1 MKCIK
6 CDTDNILKDRTAN
19 SGRCKICNHP
29 FVFEPTTMT
38 GVKVTDP
45 QFKKAIEAVSSNNT
59 LFFTPTQLAYVLDS
73 RVRRTSVKLILSS
86 IPVFYIM
93 ANIFGTAFGVFVMA
107 AILGMVSRIT
117 GKSISPEFI
126 LIVTSLIVQG
136 FAIYWLFK
144 NAVSSQYDNR
154 GRRRIAQYL
163 RILGFIILFVGTF
176 ASVVIAQSFFLFS
189 VVVCMGIGAVYL
201 SGLRLAQPI
210 SSQEFLFKNSDF
222 QDWLKRWQVVNQ
234 EMPKLLPSPRQQ
246 LSSTVVNP
254 DVTAYSFD
262 RLVVCD
268 RSEIAQLL
276 ISNNFH
282 FENNC
287 AVLSIAGYPE
297 SIFDTTMQ
305 MLHRNPNLKV
315 YVVHDCSP
323 KGMGLVQRLK
333 SSDRWF
339 KDRNVL
345 MIDIGLTPRQV
356 LSAKGIFI
364 QTSAESA
371 RDAAQTNRSQWEGLA
386 PDEIKWLEAG
396 NYVELES
403 FTPQRLIQVI
413 NRGIAGSRDLSYDD
427 GYSGSDGFISSSDSF
442 G

>member
-6 CDTDNILKDRTAN
+6 CGTDNNLKDRTA
-19 SGRCKICNHP
+19 SGGRCTSCNHP

-45 QFKKAIEAVSSNNT
+45 RFQKAIDDLSANNT
-59 LFFTPTQLAYVLDS
+59 LFFTPTQLAYFLDK
-73 RVRRTSVKLILSS
+73 RLRRYV
-86 IPVFYIM
+86 PVSKFFEY
-93 ANIFGTAFGVFVMA
+93 FFCGVF
-107 AILGMVSRIT
+107 IIPCLLNSTFFGL
-117 GKSISPEFI
+117 SICG
-126 LIVTSLIVQG
+126 LIIWHQ
-136 FAIYWLFK
+136 F
-144 NAVSSQYDNR
+144 SQSQSKRLDNR
-154 GRRRIAQYL
+154 GRKASAKFIK
-163 RILGFIILFVGTF
+163 IVGIIILMVGLLPTLF
-176 ASVVIAQSFFLFS
+176 LKTSYIIFVIAVFAGIGAIYLGNRQLAQPPSGQAFLFS
-189 VVVCMGIGAVYL
+189 N
-201 SGLRLAQPI
+201 
-210 SSQEFLFKNSDF
+210 KDF
-222 QDWLKRWQVVNQ
+222 QGWINRWKTVNNDI
-234 EMPKLLPSPRQQ
+234 PKLLPTPRQQ
-246 LSSTVVNP
+246 LESTIVNS
-254 DVTAYSFD
+254 DVGAYSFD

-268 RSEIAQLL
+268 RAEIAQFL
-276 ISNNFH
+276 ISNSFH

-287 AVLSIAGYPE
+287 AVLSITGYPE

-315 YVVHDCSP
+315 YIVHDCSP
-323 KGMGLVQRLK
+323 KGMGLAQRLQ

-339 KDRNVL
+339 KNRNVL

-356 LSAKGIFI
+356 LSSQGIFI
-364 QTSAESA
+364 QTSEASA
-371 RDAAQTNRSQWEGLA
+371 REAAQADRSQWQGLA

-427 GYSGSDGFISSSDSF
+427 GYSGSGGFISTSDSF

>member
-1 MKCIK
+1 MKCIQ
-6 CDTDNILKDRTAN
+6 CGTDNILKDRTAN
-19 SGRCKICNHP
+19 SGRCKSCNHP
-29 FVFEPTTMT
+29 FAFEPTTMT
-38 GVKVTDP
+38 GVKITD
-45 QFKKAIEAVSSNNT
+45 QRFKKAIEDISANNT
-59 LFFTPTQLAYVLDS
+59 LFFTPTQLAYFLDKRLRQTTTFNFFAYAFYAFVVS
-73 RVRRTSVKLILSS
+73 SLLNSIFFGLIICGLIIWYRFRQSQSKLLDNKGRKESAKHIGIVGIMILIIGLFSTLFSRTSYL
-86 IPVFYIM
+86 
-93 ANIFGTAFGVFVMA
+93 T
-107 AILGMVSRIT
+107 
-117 GKSISPEFI
+117 
-126 LIVTSLIVQG
+126 
-136 FAIYWLFK
+136 FAIVVFAGIGAIYL
-144 NAVSSQYDNR
+144 YNR
-154 GRRRIAQYL
+154 QLAQPPS
-163 RILGFIILFVGTF
+163 G
-176 ASVVIAQSFFLFS
+176 QDFLFS
-189 VVVCMGIGAVYL
+189 D
-201 SGLRLAQPI
+201 
-210 SSQEFLFKNSDF
+210 KDF
-222 QDWLKRWQVVNQ
+222 QDWINRWRTVNKGI
-234 EMPKLLPSPRQQ
+234 PKFLPSLRQQ
-246 LSSTVVNP
+246 LENTTANS
-254 DVTAYSFD
+254 DVTSYSFD

-268 RSEIAQLL
+268 RSEIAQFL
-276 ISNNFH
+276 IANNFH

-287 AVLSIAGYPE
+287 AVLSITGYPE
-297 SIFDTTMQ
+297 NIFDTTMQ

-339 KDRNVL
+339 KGRNVL